1 MYPHIEP
8 YDHGMLTVD
17 AVDQLYWEVCGNP
30 RGKPAVVFH
39 GGPGSG
45 CNPGWRRFFDPGAYR
60 VILFDPA
67 WLRSQHPCARKPRV
81 TGATGKIHTSP
92 YAPSSTRPAL
102 RGPGVPDDLRAPGYP
117 LLASCRV
124 ARGRHPATEHRQ
136 TRPYPWRTGPRS
148 SGREQPARRALG
160 ACAAVA
166 VKRADRCGRG
176 RAFVGRTWHVRNARS
191 RYRSIRTAAIAA
203 LSSTRGAELLARVRG
218 SATPDRV
225 DERLQ
230 PGADG
235 RHGPVQATATASLSP
250 SSIR

>member
-1 MYPHIEP
+1 MPWTSSI
-8 YDHGMLTVD
+8 GKC
-17 AVDQLYWEVCGNP
+17 AAI
-30 RGKPAVVFH
+30 RG
-39 GGPGSG
+39 GS
-45 CNPGWRRFFDPGAYR
+45 PS
-60 VILFDPA
+60 L
-67 WLRSQHPCARKPRV
+67 
-81 TGATGKIHTSP
+81 
-92 YAPSSTRPAL
+92 SSTVARAPDVIQDGAASSILRRIASSSLTSVAAVAAPVREKAARDWCDWEDTHVAIRSDHRPDPRYAD
-102 RGPGVPDDLRAPGYP
+102 GPGVPDGLRAPGYP

-124 ARGRHPATEHRQ
+124 ARGPHPATEHRQ
-136 TRPYPWRTGPRS
+136 TRRYPWRAGPRP

-160 ACAAVA
+160 ACTVVA